1 MSEELDVET
10 DSELAA
16 DDAFTLLGDETRL
29 EILRALGDAGEPAET
44 PALTFSELRDRADV
58 AGSGRFNYHLGELV
72 GHFVEKVERSD
83 GTTGYR
89 LRFPGVRVYRTLRA
103 GTFTESLRVEPF
115 ELASDCHACGA
126 RLEAEYRDLVFRIEC
141 PACESSYYHCHLPP
155 SSIDSDSR
163 AATLQ
168 VVDRRARDYL
178 SSLSNA
184 ICQFCS
190 GRMDTRLLDPDE
202 DHKYADDAANEVL
215 VRRECDRYGSFHFT
229 RVGEHL
235 LDHPAVVSF
244 CYERGLDLTAEYVW
258 DLEFVSSDNGTELLD
273 TDPWRVAVT
282 IAVAGDRLRVVVDES
297 FDAVDIEEL

>member
-1 MSEELDVET
+1 MSEELDVRT
-10 DSELAA
+10 DSELDA

-29 EILRALGDAGEPAET
+29 AILRALGDAAEPGEVT
-44 PALTFSELRDRADV
+44 PLSFSELRERADV

-72 GHFVEKVERSD
+72 GHFVEKVERPD
-83 GTTGYR
+83 GPAGYR

-115 ELASDCHACGA
+115 ELDSDCHACDA

-141 PACESSYYHCHLPP
+141 PDCESSYYHCHLPP
-155 SSIDSDSR
+155 SSIDPDSR
-163 AATLQ
+163 AATLR
-168 VVDRRARDYL
+168 VVDRRVRDYL

-190 GRMDTRLLDPDE
+190 GRMDIRLLDPDE
-202 DHKYADDAANEVL
+202 DHRYADDAANEVL
-215 VRRECDRYGSFHFT
+215 VRRECDRCGSFHYT

-244 CYERGLDLTAEYVW
+244 CYERGLDLSAEYVW
-258 DLEFVSSDNGTELLD
+258 DLEFVSSDNNTELLGA
-273 TDPWRVAVT
+273 DPWRVAVT
-282 IAVAGDRLRVVVDES
+282 VEAGGDRLRVVVDES
-297 FDAVDIEEL
+297 FDAVDVEEL